1 MKFNILA
8 ENIIS
13 SILEEGRKK
22 KSEKFSY
29 ISVDGNTL
37 KQKIESG
44 ELDDAINVTLAG
56 RGERQRDRYPNIN
69 IEKFKTI
76 LSEVAD
82 YVEDIDNKP
91 NTFRDLMDLIETA
104 ANEAYKHKGENRK
117 TLVANLSKAI
127 LNIII
132 DHTDSVKQVAPPV
145 SEIENTEEEPEEK
158 TYKYALSPEEEK
170 VLEFIGE
177 NETPVDQDEV
187 VRFIEDELYLHD
199 EETSKIISSLIEKDY
214 ITRNTE
220 NKLSVIL
227 RSPEISGEEDY
238 ELRNPFSA
246 SREAEDAFKRTIG
259 FRNNDELDY
268 ERAYE
273 DPSSMDWYR

>member
-13 SILEEGRKK
+13 SILEDGRKK

-37 KQKIESG
+37 KQKVESG

-56 RGERQRDRYPNIN
+56 RGERQRDRYPNIDV
-69 IEKFKTI
+69 EKFKTM

-82 YVEDIDNKP
+82 YVEDPYNKP

-104 ANEAYKHKGENRK
+104 AHEAYKHKGENRK

-158 TYKYALSPEEEK
+158 IYKRTLSPKEEK

-177 NETPVDQDEV
+177 HDTPVDQDEV

-199 EETSKIISSLIEKDY
+199 EETSKIISNLIEKDY
-214 ITRNTE
+214 ITRNVE
-220 NKLSVIL
+220 NKLSVII
-227 RSPEISGEEDY
+227 RSPEISDEEDY